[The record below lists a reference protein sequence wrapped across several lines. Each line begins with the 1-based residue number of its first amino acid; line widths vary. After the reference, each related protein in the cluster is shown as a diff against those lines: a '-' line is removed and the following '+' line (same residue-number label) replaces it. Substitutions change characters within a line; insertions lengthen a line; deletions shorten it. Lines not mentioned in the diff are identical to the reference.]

1 MDKYTIT
8 GMSCA
13 ACAQRVEKAVSAVPG
28 VDFCAVN
35 LLTNSMS
42 VKGNA
47 HFNDIIKAVEK
58 AGYGAI
64 YQDELILETDTKS
77 IKKRLFISAI
87 LTIILMYFTMG
98 VPMLS
103 LPAPSILNSEYLAG
117 ALGTGILG
125 AIIAL
130 AVMIVN
136 RKFFINGFKGIVH
149 LSFNMD
155 TLVALGSGVSYLYSL
170 VILIVNLINPDNM
183 NIPKFYFESAAMI
196 LTLITVGK
204 LLETISKGRT
214 TDAIKSLINMS
225 PRTATVLEGATKS
238 DIENGRY
245 VSQEIVV
252 SQVKIGDYFI
262 VESGMNI
269 PVDGVIVFGKGLI
282 DESALTGESELVSK
296 KEGEEVSTATTNI
309 GERIIC
315 KATKVGNDTTL
326 AQIIK
331 TVADASATKAPIAR
345 VADKVAGI
353 FVPIV
358 MIIAIITF
366 VVWMIIGQNSQVV
379 LNSSE
384 TLLAFALSRAIS
396 VLVISCPCA
405 LGLATPVAIMVG
417 SGVGSKHGILFKSAQ
432 SIEEAGK
439 PNIIVLDKTGT
450 ITTGEVGSDKPKDDS
465 KEAINELKELGLCVV
480 MLSGDKKD
488 RALNIA
494 KEVGI
499 EYVISNVLPNQK
511 GDVIKK
517 IQNPIAQN
525 LLMSFPE
532 KVLSQSATNKVI
544 MVGDGINDA
553 PALKI
558 AEIGMAIGAGKD
570 IAIDAA
576 EIVLMN
582 NSIKDVAA
590 AIRLSRRTLL
600 NIKENLFWAF
610 IYNIICI
617 PLAAGVYTE
626 LFGWTLN
633 PMIGAAAMALSSFC
647 VVMNAL
653 RLNLYNPYKKGK
665 TKVSKTDISDLI
677 ETINDELVKGEKT
690 MEKLMHVEG
699 MMCGHC
705 EAHVKEALEKL
716 PEVKEAIANHEKN
729 EVLIKLNA
737 DISDDVLKQVI
748 TEAGYKA
755 L

>member
-13 ACAQRVEKAVSAVPG
+13 ACAARIEKAVNSLPNVS
-28 VDFCAVN
+28 FCAVN

-42 VKGNA
+42 VEGLATSKEV
-47 HFNDIIKAVEK
+47 ILAVEK

-64 YQDELILETDTKS
+64 LQDELILDTNTKP
-77 IKKRLFISAI
+77 IVKRLIFSAI

-98 VPMLS
+98 GPMLS
-103 LPAPSILNSEYLAG
+103 LPVPTFLDTKYLAG
-117 ALGTGILG
+117 CLYVGLLG

-130 AVMIVN
+130 AVIIIN
-136 RKFFINGFKGIVH
+136 RQFFIKGFKGFIH

-170 VILIVNLINPDNM
+170 VILIVNFIRPDNM
-183 NIPKFYFESAAMI
+183 NRPQFYFESAAMI

-204 LLETISKGRT
+204 LLEAVSKGKT
-214 TDAIKSLINMS
+214 TDAIKSLIEMS
-225 PRTATVLEGATKS
+225 PKNAVVIRDDKEVEILASELKVG
-238 DIENGRY
+238 DI
-245 VSQEIVV
+245 
-252 SQVKIGDYFI
+252 FI
-262 VESGMNI
+262 VDAGMSV
-269 PVDGVIVFGKGLI
+269 PVDGVIIKGLANL
-282 DESALTGESELVSK
+282 DESALTGESELVFRA
-296 KEGEEVSTATTNI
+296 EGDQVSTATINM
-309 GERIIC
+309 GEKIVCR
-315 KATKVGNDTTL
+315 ATKVGNDTTL

-331 TVADASATKAPIAR
+331 TVADASASKAPIAR

-353 FVPIV
+353 FVPVV
-358 MIIAIITF
+358 MGIAVITF
-366 VVWMIIGQNSQVV
+366 IVWLIVGPNLQVV
-379 LNSSE
+379 LESSSSVF
-384 TLLAFALSRAIS
+384 AFALSRAIS

-417 SGVGSKHGILFKSAQ
+417 SGVGSKHGILFKSAT
-432 SIEEAGK
+432 SLEETGK
-439 PNIIVLDKTGT
+439 PQIIVLDKTGT
-450 ITTGEVGSDKPKDDS
+450 ITTGEVGSDKPKEDS
-465 KEAINELKELGLCVV
+465 KEAIEELKNLGLSVV

-488 RALNIA
+488 RALSIA
-494 KEVGI
+494 REVGI
-499 EYVISNVLPNQK
+499 ENVISSVLPNQK
-511 GDVIKK
+511 GEVIRN
-517 IQNPIAQN
+517 IQNPVLEN

-532 KVLSQSATNKVI
+532 KVLSRIEKNKVI

-570 IAIDAA
+570 VAIDAA
-576 EIVLMN
+576 DIVLMD

-617 PLAAGVYTE
+617 PLAAGVYTG
-626 LFGWTLN
+626 LFGWALN

-653 RLNLYNPYKKGK
+653 RLNLFDPYKKGK
-665 TKVSKTDISDLI
+665 KKEATLEIKDLI
-677 ETINDELVKGEKT
+677 EKINDKIIEGEKT
-690 MEKLMHVEG
+690 MEKVLGVEG
-699 MMCGHC
+699 MMCEHC

-737 DISDDVLKQVI
+737 DISDDVLRQVI
-748 TEAGYKA
+748 NDAGYKA